1 MSKLL
6 FALGALQILGGIF
19 AFLASKSAVHEIL
32 GAVAFGL
39 GALAIGLSAVIAKL
53 DEMKPTPVQDVG
65 FTPGKV
71 PVGGWSRQR

>member
-6 FALGALQILGGIF
+6 FALGALQILGGVF

-39 GALAIGLSAVIAKL
+39 GALAIGLSAIIRRMDGV
-53 DEMKPTPVQDVG
+53 KPTPVKDAG
-65 FTPGKV
+65 FTPDKV

>member
-39 GALAIGLSAVIAKL
+39 GALAIGLSAIISKL
-53 DEMKPTPVQDVG
+53 DEIKPTPAQDAG
-65 FTPGKV
+65 FTPDKV
-71 PVGGWSRQR
+71 PVGGWSGQR